1 MESRTR
7 VILVARPDWSIL
19 NPGASFCFSH
29 IFSGLLGKVG
39 QRYRQF
45 KSDSDRLA
53 QKIRVVAVL
62 EIGASQRTTDQ
73 RAITGRQHR
82 ASIGISI
89 APGEAARDGL
99 NGREIM
105 PLVVVSFRPAP
116 QLLRHFIILY
126 IL

>member
-1 MESRTR
+1 VFFT
-7 VILVARPDWSIL
+7 
-19 NPGASFCFSH
+19 H

-89 APGEAARDGL
+89 AKRRLEWAGNYAACR
-99 NGREIM
+99 RVISASATTIT
-105 PLVVVSFRPAP
+105 SFYHIIQFMIAAP
-116 QLLRHFIILY
+116 
-126 IL
+126 